1 MPYLELT
8 IKTASSGIEQVAACL
23 TAWGYDSFVID
34 DEAEY
39 AQFLEQN
46 RVYWDYIDESLQAQL
61 RGLSQIRL
69 YIEDDDEAVSRVQ
82 ALQNDL
88 AALRPR
94 RQDLDLGPLTV
105 SAKPLPEE
113 DWENSWKDNYP
124 PVPVGNKLVVLPC
137 WLPPEAA
144 EGRTAIVLDPGLTF
158 GTGAHPSTQ
167 MCMCR
172 LEERISG
179 GEKVIDLGS
188 GSGILSICALRL
200 GAESAIGV
208 DVDPKAESIAQENA
222 AYNGIGS
229 DRFTA
234 VTGNVISDQKA
245 MEALSAGGYD
255 IVLVNIVAD
264 VICALA
270 PVLPR
275 FLREGAV
282 VIASGILDVRLPDV
296 LDALKRAGLTV
307 LETHAQ
313 EDWRCV
319 VATL

>member
-1 MPYLELT
+1 MPWLELT

-69 YIEDDDEAVSRVQ
+69 YIEDDPQAPARVQ
-82 ALQNDL
+82 ALQDDL
-88 AALRPR
+88 AALRLR
-94 RQDLDLGPLTV
+94 RQELDLGPLTV
-105 SAKPLPEE
+105 SARPLPEE

-124 PVPVGNKLVVLPC
+124 PVPVGKNMVVLPC
-137 WLPPEAA
+137 WLPRDSA

-167 MCMCR
+167 MCMR
-172 LEERISG
+172 LLEERISG
-179 GEKVIDLGS
+179 GERVIDLGS
-188 GSGILSICALRL
+188 GSGILSICALNL
-200 GAESAIGV
+200 GAESAVGV
-208 DVDPKAESIAQENA
+208 DVDPKAESIARENA
-222 AYNGIGS
+222 AYNGIGP

-234 VTGNVISDQKA
+234 VTGNVLSDRA
-245 MEALSAGGYD
+245 TMEALSAEGYD

-264 VICALA
+264 VICSLA

-275 FLREGAV
+275 FLRDGAV
-282 VIASGILDVRLPDV
+282 VIASGILDARLSDV
-296 LDALKRAGLTV
+296 LAALKKAGLRV

-319 VATL
+319 VAAL